1 MPLKKHKRLRHS
13 SKVRKCIIHNNNLH
27 DYGDVKPFTDYEWE
41 KVCEMKRLRMASDDP
56 KNKLNDICEKI
67 PDSLEKTNHGYHR
80 PCYQTFTYTRFLK
93 KRAGD
98 DQEATCSQRKKRAT
112 ETSGTLFSKDMCII
126 CEKRS
131 KYVKRKSEK
140 LVKCITET
148 AKKYIEEAAERK
160 DDSRLKGITGN
171 YCLVA
176 KEAHY
181 HDSCRREYT
190 RKDDRHQAA
199 TDPALLKSEKAH
211 ADAFTHIKGY
221 VQKYIIENSQVE
233 RMTMLTEKYCLYM
246 QSHHPEVY
254 NPNYKTYKLKE
265 KLLKA
270 FGSKLQFWQP
280 NYRSELVFSAE
291 VPKGCAVEAAFE
303 CASSDERRL
312 EEAALVLRRLIFD
325 SFKNAPEMP
334 WPPSADYLLSDQIQ
348 VPAMLTKFLRSLL
361 SKRASAS
368 TGSIRC
374 DRLVQSIGQDIC
386 YNVTCGQWKLPKSDF
401 LWMFCRLKLNESKCK
416 FPSWKGWLSATQE
429 THTKS
434 VVDYMAH
441 INAPI
446 NENSITQAVI
456 QISQVATRE
465 VEQEYIF
472 VTFNLAVSKKAYALI
487 WHDAER
493 YKYVVIHLGVFHT
506 VLSYLGALGKLMKG
520 SGFEDIIT
528 EAGLCAS
535 GSLDKMM
542 NGKHYNRA
550 LRVHT
555 IMLEALERLLFTAFE
570 QNTGSVD
577 VSDKLV
583 VEAKELVTNLGS
595 NAAETTLASQAF
607 DQLFA
612 QYEYFKKEVRA
623 GRHGKTSQFWVQYM
637 DRVWLLL
644 RFLRATKMNDL
655 DLHITYLQ
663 QLFPL
668 LFSMDHHNYAR
679 YLTIFHLPAQSIR
692 LSSWC

>member
-1 MPLKKHKRLRHS
+1 MAEEKPVPWKKHKRLRHS
-13 SKVRKCIIHNNNLH
+13 SGGRKCIIHNNNLH
-27 DYGDVKPFTDYEWE
+27 DYGDVKPFTDYGWE
-41 KVCEMKRLRMASDDP
+41 K
-56 KNKLNDICEKI
+56 
-67 PDSLEKTNHGYHR
+67 
-80 PCYQTFTYTRFLK
+80 TFTYTRFLK

-148 AKKYIEEAAERK
+148 AKKSIEEAAERK

-199 TDPALLKSEKAH
+199 TDPALLKSEKAQ

-374 DRLVQSIGQDIC
+374 DRLVQSIGQDTC
-386 YNVTCGQWKLPKSDF
+386 YNVTCGQWKLPKQLLLGMTVRHITGSAQLINILNHFGHCNSHSTLLELETAMCDAVVQSPTNIPAGVVKDENIVTQFCWDNFDMNEETPSGAGTTHSTHGIVIQEVKIKSAVTEDMSVDAQTEIELAEVEDESTQVIATSTTMEHGLTEVKDKSTEIEDESREVDEEVTEVKDYPTEKSESEPMQSQRKRSKRRSAVYTPVEIQPCFVGLKVEPHLTVSKTEYEHPPLWCEDDF
-401 LWMFCRLKLNESKCK
+401 LPKELL
-416 FPSWKGWLSATQE
+416 
-429 THTKS
+429 
-434 VVDYMAH
+434 
-441 INAPI
+441 
-446 NENSITQAVI
+446 
-456 QISQVATRE
+456 
-465 VEQEYIF
+465 
-472 VTFNLAVSKKAYALI
+472 
-487 WHDAER
+487 
-493 YKYVVIHLGVFHT
+493 
-506 VLSYLGALGKLMKG
+506 
-520 SGFEDIIT
+520 DIIT
-528 EAGLCAS
+528 EDNCSENEDSIDDEGELSDAS
-535 GSLDKMM
+535 
-542 NGKHYNRA
+542 
-550 LRVHT
+550 
-555 IMLEALERLLFTAFE
+555 
-570 QNTGSVD
+570 
-577 VSDKLV
+577 SDKIMSS
-583 VEAKELVTNLGS
+583 EDK
-595 NAAETTLASQAF
+595 
-607 DQLFA
+607 
-612 QYEYFKKEVRA
+612 
-623 GRHGKTSQFWVQYM
+623 
-637 DRVWLLL
+637 
-644 RFLRATKMNDL
+644 
-655 DLHITYLQ
+655 
-663 QLFPL
+663 
-668 LFSMDHHNYAR
+668 
-679 YLTIFHLPAQSIR
+679 QSDDDF
-692 LSSWC
+692 

>member
-1 MPLKKHKRLRHS
+1 
-13 SKVRKCIIHNNNLH
+13 
-27 DYGDVKPFTDYEWE
+27 
-41 KVCEMKRLRMASDDP
+41 
-56 KNKLNDICEKI
+56 
-67 PDSLEKTNHGYHR
+67 
-80 PCYQTFTYTRFLK
+80 
-93 KRAGD
+93 
-98 DQEATCSQRKKRAT
+98 
-112 ETSGTLFSKDMCII
+112 MCII
-126 CEKRS
+126 YEKRS

-148 AKKYIEEAAERK
+148 AKKSIEEAAERK

-171 YCLVA
+171 SCLVA

-211 ADAFTHIKGY
+211 ADTFTHIKGY

-254 NPNYKTYKLKE
+254 NPNYKTYKLKD

-374 DRLVQSIGQDIC
+374 DRSIGQDIC
-386 YNVTCGQWKLPKSDF
+386 YNVSCGQWKLPKQ
-401 LWMFCRLKLNESKCK
+401 LKL
-416 FPSWKGWLSATQE
+416 GMTVRHITGSAQL
-429 THTKS
+429 
-434 VVDYMAH
+434 
-441 INAPI
+441 INI
-446 NENSITQAVI
+446 LNHFGIVI
-456 QISQVATRE
+456 QEVRIKSAVTEDMSVGAQTKIELVKVEDESTQVIAKSTTMEHGLTEVKDKSTEIEDESRE
-465 VEQEYIF
+465 VDEE
-472 VTFNLAVSKKAYALI
+472 VTEV
-487 WHDAER
+487 
-493 YKYVVIHLGVFHT
+493 
-506 VLSYLGALGKLMKG
+506 
-520 SGFEDIIT
+520 EDYPT
-528 EAGLCAS
+528 EKTETS
-535 GSLDKMM
+535 
-542 NGKHYNRA
+542 N
-550 LRVHT
+550 V
-555 IMLEALERLLFTAFE
+555 ERLFRTSLF
-570 QNTGSVD
+570 
-577 VSDKLV
+577 
-583 VEAKELVTNLGS
+583 
-595 NAAETTLASQAF
+595 
-607 DQLFA
+607 
-612 QYEYFKKEVRA
+612 
-623 GRHGKTSQFWVQYM
+623 
-637 DRVWLLL
+637 
-644 RFLRATKMNDL
+644 
-655 DLHITYLQ
+655 
-663 QLFPL
+663 
-668 LFSMDHHNYAR
+668 
-679 YLTIFHLPAQSIR
+679 
-692 LSSWC
+692 